1 MTSRVGRSF
10 IIVAACMALPAL
22 ATAQTALAQENAGRV
37 KVKMPNVRAAS
48 GYMKLGDI
56 KGESQNVG
64 HEDWIDVL
72 SVDWGDADP
81 AGSTSRVGGRREVVI
96 VRHVDK
102 ASPQILQK
110 IANGERFP
118 AIDLVMPEARAVDET
133 NDEEKPLY
141 VVKLKS
147 ARITS
152 YQVNATNDLPMETI
166 TLTYEEIKRSHDV
179 ILKGKKIL
187 EN

>member
-1 MTSRVGRSF
+1 MTSKVGRSF
-10 IIVAACMALPAL
+10 IILATCMALSEL
-22 ATAQTALAQENAGRV
+22 AAAQTALAQEKASRV

-48 GYMKLGDI
+48 GYMKIGDI
-56 KGESQNVG
+56 KGESQDAG

-72 SVDWGDADP
+72 SVDWNEADP
-81 AGSTSRVGGRREVVI
+81 AGSANRVGGRREVVI

-110 IANGERFP
+110 IASGERL
-118 AIDLVMPEARAVDET
+118 AAVDLVMPEARAADET
-133 NDEEKPLY
+133 NEEKPLLLI
-141 VVKLKS
+141 KLKK

-152 YQVNATNDLPMETI
+152 YQVDATDDHPMETI
-166 TLTYEEIKRSHDV
+166 TLTYEKIEGSPDIV
-179 ILKGKKIL
+179 LKGKKIL

>member
-1 MTSRVGRSF
+1 MTSKVGRSF
-10 IIVAACMALPAL
+10 MILATCMALSTL
-22 ATAQTALAQENAGRV
+22 ATAPTALAQENAGRV

-48 GYMKLGDI
+48 GYMKFGDI
-56 KGESQNVG
+56 KGESQDAG

-72 SVDWGDADP
+72 SVDWGEADP
-81 AGSTSRVGGRREVVI
+81 TGSTSRVGGRREVVI

-110 IANGERFP
+110 IANGEHFP
-118 AIDLVMPEARAVDET
+118 AIDLVMPEARAVDKT
-133 NDEEKPLY
+133 NNEAKPLY

-147 ARITS
+147 ACITS
-152 YQVNATNDLPMETI
+152 YQVDATDDRPMETI
-166 TLTYEEIKRSHDV
+166 TLTYEEIKRSPDV
-179 ILKGKKIL
+179 VLKGKKIL